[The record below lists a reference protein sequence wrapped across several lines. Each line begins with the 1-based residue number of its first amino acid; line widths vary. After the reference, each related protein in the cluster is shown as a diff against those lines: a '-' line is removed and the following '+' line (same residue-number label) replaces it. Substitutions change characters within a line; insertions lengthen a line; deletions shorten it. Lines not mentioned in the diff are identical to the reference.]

1 MFLKMHFKK
10 AEKSFLKG
18 NILVPKRHSI
28 SLTQKNHLNYY
39 KMCRCISNVPSF
51 FFWLDS
57 SSSKRSRSGGLAT
70 ASNSIYVNLLRK
82 LLLQDE
88 AAVVYTIIVDFFSV
102 VSNLVSM
109 LCYQY
114 ASPEDIKGHVGV
126 SIIIFLIYHNY
137 RYKYNIVQLGIVYFT
152 YKKVNRKVFFV
163 LQTWK

>member
-82 LLLQDE
+82 LLQTLGWGC
-88 AAVVYTIIVDFFSV
+88 S
-102 VSNLVSM
+102 
-109 LCYQY
+109 
-114 ASPEDIKGHVGV
+114 G
-126 SIIIFLIYHNY
+126 IYHHRRLFFCSIKLSLYAMLSVCKSWRHKRSRGGKHHNFSHLS
-137 RYKYNIVQLGIVYFT
+137 QL
-152 YKKVNRKVFFV
+152 
-163 LQTWK
+163 